1 MRREIKNFGLGASPA
16 RELCMVTALLLV
28 LAAAPRQTQTI
39 EARLDVGGMV
49 GAAWYLP
56 QTKQQMMFALEN
68 ARGSFF
74 GNEPLALEAMVNSM
88 PVVGP
93 WVMAT
98 EANGFDRAM
107 LVTTGA
113 IQLLGTAVALKRLIL
128 DEHTGEFGAKP
139 LGPQITISPI
149 VAGQIGLGLR
159 ITNF

>member
-1 MRREIKNFGLGASPA
+1 MHFGAGTA
-16 RELCMVTALLLV
+16 RAQGECMVIALLTV
-28 LAAAPRQTQTI
+28 LAAAPMQTQTI

-49 GAAWYLP
+49 GAAWYVP
-56 QTKQQMMFALEN
+56 QTKQQMMFALNN

-74 GNEPLALEAMVNSM
+74 GNEPLAFDAMVNSM

-93 WVMAT
+93 WMMASDV
-98 EANGFDRAM
+98 NGFDRAM

-128 DEHTGEFGAKP
+128 DESTGEFGAKP
-139 LGPQITISPI
+139 VGPQITISPI
-149 VAGQIGLGLR
+149 VAGQLGIGLR